1 MGKAEGLIQPPKV
14 LQMKDTND
22 VVVIMIYHD
31 ISWHECAPQSRNAQ
45 GRRQARE
52 TLRTHRCNEGAGGAN
67 LGGVGPGLTRRG
79 GTQEKAAEAPQ
90 QASVTIFGVESHF
103 RRACGG

>member
-1 MGKAEGLIQPPKV
+1 
-14 LQMKDTND
+14 
-22 VVVIMIYHD
+22 MIYHGMNVL
-31 ISWHECAPQSRNAQ
+31 HSREMRKGGAE
-45 GRRQARE
+45 RE
-52 TLRTHRCNEGAGGAN
+52 TLRTHRCNGGAGGAN